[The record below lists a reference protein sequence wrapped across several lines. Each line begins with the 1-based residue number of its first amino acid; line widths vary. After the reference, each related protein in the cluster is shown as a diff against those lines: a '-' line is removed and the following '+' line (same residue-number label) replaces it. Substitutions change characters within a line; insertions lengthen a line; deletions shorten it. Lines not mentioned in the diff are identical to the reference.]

1 MNAHHGPTRKKVR
14 CMFIVLAMQAATRFS
29 IKYICFTRKPPFV
42 EETQRTDLR
51 PA

>member
-1 MNAHHGPTRKKVR
+1 MNTFYVPAHNEVSDL
-14 CMFIVLAMQAATRFS
+14 CIVLAMQTATRFS

-42 EETQRTDLR
+42 EKKQRTDLR

>member
-1 MNAHHGPTRKKVR
+1 MNAFHVPAHNEVSD
-14 CMFIVLAMQAATRFS
+14 MFIVLAMQTATRFS

-42 EETQRTDLR
+42 EKTQRTDLR